1 MNVAAAALNSPA
13 QPLCLCS
20 LALKRQVLE
29 ADHDPSMDC
38 SRNTLLSLHGL
49 LNTFPVL
56 FILRNMN
63 QPLLTPSLFM
73 RPATSGSDHHLTH
86 ETALQATPGHLT
98 GPLDWPLEGASGTT
112 WFLVLGIAYSDPWEE
127 ERARGKRREP
137 LLPTPI

>member
-38 SRNTLLSLHGL
+38 SRNMLLSLHGL

-86 ETALQATPGHLT
+86 ETALQATPRPPHRSSRLAVGRSLRDH
-98 GPLDWPLEGASGTT
+98 
-112 WFLVLGIAYSDPWEE
+112 LVLGSRNRI
-127 ERARGKRREP
+127 
-137 LLPTPI
+137 L

>member
-38 SRNTLLSLHGL
+38 SRNMLLSLHGL

-73 RPATSGSDHHLTH
+73 RPATSGSDHHLP
-86 ETALQATPGHLT
+86 ETAFQATPRPPHRSSRLAFGRSLRDH
-98 GPLDWPLEGASGTT
+98 
-112 WFLVLGIAYSDPWEE
+112 LVLGSRNRI
-127 ERARGKRREP
+127 
-137 LLPTPI
+137 L